1 MKVGAGAVAAAFVA
15 VGNLCPTTVEL
26 LSTTAVVYC
35 RRQMSTQIN
44 GNAGTVPMHCVYNQL
59 TLHHHLDAVLGYMLL
74 SDWEGW
80 MCSKCCTEYLVQD
93 CAVSAP
99 ASC

>member
-15 VGNLCPTTVEL
+15 QGNLCQL
-26 LSTTAVVYC
+26 LSTTAVVCC
-35 RRQMSTQIN
+35 RRQTSTQIN

-59 TLHHHLDAVLGYMLL
+59 TLYHHLDAVLGYMLL

-80 MCSKCCTEYLVQD
+80 MCSKCCTECLVQD

-99 ASC
+99 ASW